1 MKKKLP
7 AGRVGAAVLAAA
19 LAAWRL
25 PDVVTMSSNPWVFW
39 PLVVALFAVFAV
51 VFLIAFALRDRRLA
65 WISYP
70 VGFLF
75 ACFTVLGKP
84 ISQNHALP
92 TGMAWVLPGMLLS
105 VAVFTALF
113 GAVILLTYRA
123 ALRWLSRPAK
133 PPAKESGVSRLIGNW
148 LFAFLVLLLCWA
160 PVWLAFYPGT
170 FRYDA
175 DTQFYS
181 YMDGMLTTHH
191 PLLHTLL
198 MSWLLD
204 WGNTLDSLT
213 LGVAMYDSLQL
224 TLTAAILAY
233 ACVWLRRRGAPTAL
247 RVAVL
252 ALFALLPLYP
262 LWAFSAT
269 KDVLFGGFVLL
280 LCLQMV
286 DLWRDGAV
294 WFRSPV
300 RVGLFALTAVLMM
313 LLRNNGVYA
322 FCLALPFA
330 VLIAKGR
337 RARTALLF
345 AVCVALYLGANQL
358 LITACDAEGGSA
370 VEMLSIPLQQTM
382 RAATR
387 GTVSEDD
394 REKLSELFWEYDGD
408 WADLYTP
415 LCADNVKWNLD
426 EDVLSADPGGYL
438 ALWARVG
445 RQNPKL
451 YLEAFLEQNLPY
463 FYPGAKMEYNIV
475 LGQLPMDLYTLEE
488 HSLLPGLKP
497 FYQAYDKTL
506 TVFGLPGTQ
515 FLSDNAVMV
524 WLTLLLTGFALYRK
538 QRGTVI
544 AALFLLAIWCTCLM
558 GPIAVMRYL
567 LGFFYTTPVLLAA
580 AFARFPREK
589 AAARRNALPISP
601 SAQKEAA

>member
-1 MKKKLP
+1 MKNKLS
-7 AGRVGAAVLAAA
+7 AGRVGAAVLIAA
-19 LAAWRL
+19 LAVWRL
-25 PDVVTMSSNPWVFW
+25 SDVVTMPSSPWVYW
-39 PLVVALFAVFAV
+39 PLAVALFAAFTA
-51 VFLIAFALRDRRLA
+51 LSMLAFANRDRRLA
-65 WISYP
+65 WVSYP
-70 VGFLF
+70 CGFLF
-75 ACFTVLGKP
+75 ACFAVLGKP
-84 ISQNHALP
+84 ISEQHALP
-92 TGMAWVLPGMLLS
+92 TGTMWTLAGMFLS

-113 GAVILLTYRA
+113 GAAIMLTYRT

-133 PPAKESGVSRLIGNW
+133 ISAKESRVSRLTGNW
-148 LFAFLVLLLCWA
+148 LFAFFVLLLCWV

-175 DTQFYS
+175 DTQFFS

-198 MSWLLD
+198 MSWILD
-204 WGNTLDSLT
+204 LGNTLDSLT
-213 LGVAMYDSLQL
+213 LGVALYDGLQL
-224 TLTAAILAY
+224 ALTAAILAY

-286 DLWRDGAV
+286 DLWCDGAV

-358 LITACDAEGGSA
+358 LMTACDAEGGST

-387 GTVSEDD
+387 GTVSDDD
-394 REKLSELFWEYDGD
+394 REMLSELFWEYEGD

-445 RQNPKL
+445 RQNPRL

-506 TVFGLPGTQ
+506 TVFGLQGTQ
-515 FLSDNAVMV
+515 LLSDNAVMV
-524 WLTLLLTGFALYRK
+524 WLTLLLLGFALYRK

-580 AFARFPREK
+580 AFARSPRDKAVAARQSAAIPAAQK
-589 AAARRNALPISP
+589 AA
-601 SAQKEAA
+601 

>member
-1 MKKKLP
+1 MKNKLS
-7 AGRVGAAVLAAA
+7 AGRVGAAVLIAA
-19 LAAWRL
+19 LAVWRL
-25 PDVVTMSSNPWVFW
+25 SDVVTMPSSPWVYW
-39 PLVVALFAVFAV
+39 PLAVALFAAFTA
-51 VFLIAFALRDRRLA
+51 LSMLAFANRDRRLA
-65 WISYP
+65 WVSYP
-70 VGFLF
+70 CGFLF
-75 ACFTVLGKP
+75 ACFAVLGKP
-84 ISQNHALP
+84 ISQNHTLP
-92 TGMAWVLPGMLLS
+92 TDTMWTLAGMFLS
-105 VAVFTALF
+105 VAVFAALF
-113 GAVILLTYRA
+113 GAVIMLAYRA

-133 PPAKESGVSRLIGNW
+133 ISAKESRVSRLTGNW
-148 LFAFLVLLLCWA
+148 LFAFFVLLLCWV

-175 DTQFYS
+175 DTQFFS

-198 MSWLLD
+198 MSWILD
-204 WGNTLDSLT
+204 LGNTLDSLT
-213 LGVAMYDSLQL
+213 LGVALYDGLQL
-224 TLTAAILAY
+224 ALTAAILAY

-286 DLWRDGAV
+286 DLWCDGAV

-358 LITACDAEGGSA
+358 LMTACDAEGGST

-387 GTVSEDD
+387 GTVSDDD
-394 REKLSELFWEYDGD
+394 REMLSELFWEYEGD

-445 RQNPKL
+445 RQNPRL

-506 TVFGLPGTQ
+506 TVFGLQGTQ
-515 FLSDNAVMV
+515 LLSDNAVMV
-524 WLTLLLTGFALYRK
+524 WLTLLLLGFALYRK

-580 AFARFPREK
+580 AFARSPRDKAVAARQSAAIPAAQK
-589 AAARRNALPISP
+589 AA
-601 SAQKEAA
+601 

>member
-1 MKKKLP
+1 M
-7 AGRVGAAVLAAA
+7 
-19 LAAWRL
+19 
-25 PDVVTMSSNPWVFW
+25 
-39 PLVVALFAVFAV
+39 
-51 VFLIAFALRDRRLA
+51 LR
-65 WISYP
+65 
-70 VGFLF
+70 
-75 ACFTVLGKP
+75 
-84 ISQNHALP
+84 H
-92 TGMAWVLPGMLLS
+92 LPG
-105 VAVFTALF
+105 
-113 GAVILLTYRA
+113 
-123 ALRWLSRPAK
+123 
-133 PPAKESGVSRLIGNW
+133 
-148 LFAFLVLLLCWA
+148 
-160 PVWLAFYPGT
+160 
-170 FRYDA
+170 
-175 DTQFYS
+175 
-181 YMDGMLTTHH
+181 
-191 PLLHTLL
+191 
-198 MSWLLD
+198 
-204 WGNTLDSLT
+204 
-213 LGVAMYDSLQL
+213 
-224 TLTAAILAY
+224 
-233 ACVWLRRRGAPTAL
+233 
-247 RVAVL
+247 

-286 DLWRDGAV
+286 DLWCDGAV

-358 LITACDAEGGSA
+358 LMTACDAEGGST

-387 GTVSEDD
+387 GTVSDDD
-394 REKLSELFWEYDGD
+394 REMLSELFWEYEGD

-445 RQNPKL
+445 RQNPRL

-506 TVFGLPGTQ
+506 TVFGLQGTQ
-515 FLSDNAVMV
+515 LLSDNAVMV
-524 WLTLLLTGFALYRK
+524 WLTLLLLGFALYRK

-580 AFARFPREK
+580 AFARSPRDKAVAARQSAAIPAAQK
-589 AAARRNALPISP
+589 AA
-601 SAQKEAA
+601 

>member
-1 MKKKLP
+1 MKNKLS
-7 AGRVGAAVLAAA
+7 AGRVGAAVLTAA
-19 LAAWRL
+19 LAVWRL
-25 PDVVTMSSNPWVFW
+25 PDVVTMPSSPWVYW
-39 PLVVALFAVFAV
+39 PLAVALFAAFTA
-51 VFLIAFALRDRRLA
+51 LSMLAFANRDRRLA
-65 WISYP
+65 WVSYP
-70 VGFLF
+70 CGFLF
-75 ACFTVLGKP
+75 ACFAVLGKP
-84 ISQNHALP
+84 ISQNHTLP
-92 TGMAWVLPGMLLS
+92 TDTMWTLAGMFLS
-105 VAVFTALF
+105 VAVFAALF
-113 GAVILLTYRA
+113 GAVIMLAYRA

-133 PPAKESGVSRLIGNW
+133 ISEKESRVSRLTGNW
-148 LFAFLVLLLCWA
+148 LFAFFVLLLCWV

-175 DTQFYS
+175 DTQFFS

-198 MSWLLD
+198 MSWILD
-204 WGNTLDSLT
+204 LGNTLDSLT
-213 LGVAMYDSLQL
+213 LGVALYDGLQL
-224 TLTAAILAY
+224 ALTAAILAY

-286 DLWRDGAV
+286 DLWCDGAV

-330 VLIAKGR
+330 VFVAKGR

-358 LITACDAEGGSA
+358 LMTACDAEGGST

-387 GTVSEDD
+387 GTVSDDD
-394 REKLSELFWEYDGD
+394 REMLSELFWEYEGD

-445 RQNPKL
+445 RQNPRL

-506 TVFGLPGTQ
+506 TVFGLQGTQ
-515 FLSDNAVMV
+515 LLSDNAVMV
-524 WLTLLLTGFALYRK
+524 WLTLLLLGFALYRK

-580 AFARFPREK
+580 AFARSPRDKAVAARQSAAIPAAQK
-589 AAARRNALPISP
+589 AA
-601 SAQKEAA
+601 

>member
-1 MKKKLP
+1 MKNKLS
-7 AGRVGAAVLAAA
+7 AGRVGAAVLIAA
-19 LAAWRL
+19 LAVWRL
-25 PDVVTMSSNPWVFW
+25 SDVVTMPSSPWVYW
-39 PLVVALFAVFAV
+39 PLAVALFAAFTA
-51 VFLIAFALRDRRLA
+51 LSMLAFANRDRRLA
-65 WISYP
+65 WVSYP
-70 VGFLF
+70 CGFLF
-75 ACFTVLGKP
+75 ACFAVLGKP
-84 ISQNHALP
+84 ISQNHTLP
-92 TGMAWVLPGMLLS
+92 TDTMWTLAGMFLS
-105 VAVFTALF
+105 VAVFAALF
-113 GAVILLTYRA
+113 GAVIMLAYRA

-133 PPAKESGVSRLIGNW
+133 ISEKESDVSRLTGNW
-148 LFAFLVLLLCWA
+148 LFAFFVLMLCWV

-175 DTQFYS
+175 DTQFFS

-198 MSWLLD
+198 MSWILD
-204 WGNTLDSLT
+204 LGNTLDSLT
-213 LGVAMYDSLQL
+213 LGVALYDGLQL
-224 TLTAAILAY
+224 ALTAAILAY
-233 ACVWLRRRGAPTAL
+233 ACVWLRRRGAPTTL

-358 LITACDAEGGSA
+358 LMTACDAEGGST

-387 GTVSEDD
+387 GTVSDDD
-394 REKLSELFWEYDGD
+394 REMLSELFWEYEGD

-445 RQNPKL
+445 RQNPRL

-538 QRGTVI
+538 QRGAVI

-580 AFARFPREK
+580 AFARSPRDKAVAARQSAAIPAAQK
-589 AAARRNALPISP
+589 AA
-601 SAQKEAA
+601 

>member
-1 MKKKLP
+1 MKNKLS
-7 AGRVGAAVLAAA
+7 AGRVGAAVLIAA
-19 LAAWRL
+19 LAVWRL
-25 PDVVTMSSNPWVFW
+25 SDVVTMPSSPWVYW
-39 PLVVALFAVFAV
+39 PLAVALFAAFTA
-51 VFLIAFALRDRRLA
+51 LSMLAFANRDRRLA
-65 WISYP
+65 WVSYP
-70 VGFLF
+70 CGFLF
-75 ACFTVLGKP
+75 ACFAVLGKP
-84 ISQNHALP
+84 ISQNHTLP
-92 TGMAWVLPGMLLS
+92 TDTMWTLAGMFLS

-113 GAVILLTYRA
+113 GAAIMLTYRT

-133 PPAKESGVSRLIGNW
+133 ISAKESRVSRLTGNW
-148 LFAFLVLLLCWA
+148 LFAFFVLLLCWV

-175 DTQFYS
+175 DTQFFS

-198 MSWLLD
+198 MSWILD
-204 WGNTLDSLT
+204 LGNTLDSLT
-213 LGVAMYDSLQL
+213 LGVALYDGLQL
-224 TLTAAILAY
+224 ALTAAILAY

-286 DLWRDGAV
+286 DLWCDGAV

-358 LITACDAEGGSA
+358 LMTACDAEGGST

-387 GTVSEDD
+387 GTVSDDD
-394 REKLSELFWEYDGD
+394 REMLSELFWEYEGD
-408 WADLYTP
+408 WTDLYTP

-445 RQNPKL
+445 RQNPRL

-506 TVFGLPGTQ
+506 TVFGLQGTQ
-515 FLSDNAVMV
+515 LLSDNAVMV
-524 WLTLLLTGFALYRK
+524 WLTLLLLGFALYRK

-580 AFARFPREK
+580 AFARSPRDKAVAARQSAAIPAAQK
-589 AAARRNALPISP
+589 AA
-601 SAQKEAA
+601 